1 MSTRNSVTG
10 ARMAADDTTR
20 LTQMTL
26 DCKVIYG
33 VKRGE
38 HLRADGE
45 PGNWKQKGLT
55 LIGLGVLVVFLAG
68 LGIYTFVMA
77 VSTRLHPN
85 PKDVPSVALA
95 APSPK
100 WAAAVDKGRQL
111 ARAGLVQQ
119 NLPGLSVAVGVG
131 GEIVWAEGFGWADM
145 EKRVAVAPGM
155 RFRIGHTS
163 KALTSAAAG
172 LLIEKDRLRLN
183 DEIQNYVPE
192 FPRKQWPVTLRQLMG
207 NTAGIRH
214 YESEEDSRPAAHCDR
229 ETEGLK
235 RFAEHPLRFEPDTQ
249 YGYSTFGWVLVSAAI
264 EAAAKEPLSTFMRT
278 QVFTPLGMTAT
289 TFDSSTEPIPDRV
302 TFYQRRF
309 TGDGGEGV
317 VPAAAGDYSCLAGAG
332 AILSTPADLVRFGMA
347 MNGGKLLQSDTI
359 RKLQTPQVL
368 TSGKETEYGLGWMV
382 EEVTLAGEP
391 TRMVHHASRSLKGG
405 TTSFMTFP
413 ARGMVVAVTANIANA
428 ITRDI
433 ALAIAQAFVE

>member
-1 MSTRNSVTG
+1 M
-10 ARMAADDTTR
+10 
-20 LTQMTL
+20 
-26 DCKVIYG
+26 
-33 VKRGE
+33 
-38 HLRADGE
+38 RADGE

-55 LIGLGVLVVFLAG
+55 LIGLGALVVFLAG

-77 VSTRLHPN
+77 VSTKLHPN

-100 WAAAVDKGRQL
+100 WAGAVAQGRQL

-145 EKRVAVAPGM
+145 EKRVPVAPGM
-155 RFRIGHTS
+155 RFRIGHAS
-163 KALTSAAAG
+163 KSLTSAAVG
-172 LLIEKDRLRLN
+172 LLLEKGQLRLE
-183 DEIQNYVPE
+183 DEIQTYVPE
-192 FPRKQWPVTLRQLMG
+192 FPRKPWPVTLRQLMG
-207 NTAGIRH
+207 HVAGVRH
-214 YESEEDSRPAAHCDR
+214 YESEEDSTPTAHCDR
-229 ETEGLK
+229 AIEGLN
-235 RFAEHPLRFEPDTQ
+235 RFADHPLRFEPDSQ
-249 YGYSTFGWVLVSAAI
+249 YGYSTFGWVLVSAAV
-264 EAAAKEPLSTFMRT
+264 EAAAKEPLSTFMSA

-289 TFDSSTEPIPDRV
+289 TFESLSRTSEPMPDRV

-317 VPAAAGDYSCLAGAG
+317 VPATAVDYSCFAGAG
-332 AILSTPADLVRFGMA
+332 AILSTPSDLVRFGMA
-347 MNGGKLLQSDTI
+347 INGGKLLQPDTVT
-359 RKLQTPQVL
+359 KLQTPQLL

-391 TRMVHHASRSLKGG
+391 TRLVHHASRSLKGG

-433 ALAIAQAFVE
+433 AMNIAQGFAGQVTSPAAK